1 MYDHVVQE
9 IFESFSSEGCLVAA
23 FNARGAGKSGGHNAS
38 AQTETADFESVVAKL
53 MSYAEDGSLAITKV
67 YLCGYSYGSL
77 IASLVAP
84 PIPRTNYILISPLL
98 TPVAGLTTFFTSS
111 SQKTILSKHSADTQ
125 SPSVQGILAIY
136 GGGDIFAFST
146 KRYRRFFEHVQR
158 DWGTKAKIV
167 EIEGGGHFWMDLRGK
182 ESLKREVMA
191 FISS

>member
-1 MYDHVVQE
+1 MLSQNSCPTPKTAPSPSQKSISAYAPKTTKSNNRDIVVPY
-9 IFESFSSEGCLVAA
+9 L
-23 FNARGAGKSGGHNAS
+23 
-38 AQTETADFESVVAKL
+38 
-53 MSYAEDGSLAITKV
+53 SLTIA
-67 YLCGYSYGSL
+67 YGSL
-77 IASLVAP
+77 IASLVRP
-84 PIPRTNYILISPLL
+84 PIPATNYILISPLL

-125 SPSVQGILAIY
+125 SLSVQGILAIY

-182 ESLKREVMA
+182 ETLKREVMA